1 LSEKLPQ
8 YMVPAVIVELDE
20 LPLNAN
26 GKLDRRALPEPELS
40 GREHEYA
47 GPRTPVEELL
57 AGIFAEVLKLERV
70 GRDENFFELGGHS
83 LLATQVVSRVQ
94 LTFSVELPLRSLFE
108 APTVAGLAGQIDQL
122 RRAGDGVR
130 VPPLQAVE
138 RSGKLPLSFAQQ
150 RLWFIDQLEPE
161 SAAFNIPAAVRLRG
175 ALNIG
180 ALQRSFAEVVRRH
193 EVLRTWFVTEAGEP
207 QQVIG
212 AGWDVELPLLDL
224 SELPERETTAR
235 EWAAREAAQPFVLSE
250 GPLLRLGLAR
260 LSEDEHVLAV
270 TMHHIISDGWSVG
283 VLIREVCALY
293 EAYSRGEESPLPELT
308 VQYGDFAIWQRE
320 WLQGEVLDQQLS
332 YWRDQL
338 ADLAPLELPTDYP
351 RPPVMSYRGKSVPF
365 VVPSQLLAQLKELSH
380 KETATLYMTVLAA
393 FQLLLARYSQ
403 QEDVAVGTAIANR
416 NHRATEPLIGFFVN
430 QLVMRTSFA
439 GDPRFVDLLKRVLD
453 VTLNAYA
460 NQDLP
465 FERLVEELASERDL
479 GRAPLFQVMFA
490 LQNAPSEALTF
501 SGLQL
506 AEFDFAYGKTQFDL
520 TVSLAEHNAALEGV
534 IEYASDL
541 FEHETVERLANHF
554 LILLDKV
561 SQTPQVRAG
570 EVSFLTATEERQ
582 LLFDWNDTRR
592 SELQT
597 WSVPQ
602 LFREQARLTPDRI
615 ALLCEERMLT
625 YRQLDVET
633 DRLAR
638 YLSER
643 GVSDETPVA
652 ILLDRSID
660 LYIVLLAILKAGG
673 AYVPL
678 DPNSPPDRL
687 SFILDDTDA
696 VLLVTTTQLLHRL
709 PDKRP
714 ETILIDSAF
723 PAATEAR
730 EIAIA
735 GDNLAYIMYTS
746 GSTGRPKGVA
756 VSHRNIV
763 RLVKEQNYFEVRTD
777 DRFFQFAP
785 VSFDAST
792 FEIWACLLNGACLV
806 IAPAQ
811 LPSLSELGGWLERF
825 SISVLWLTSS
835 LFHKMAEEQ
844 LASMSS
850 VRRLLAGGEVV
861 SPVILEK
868 AIKGLRGCEFVNG
881 YGPTENTTFTAC
893 FRANSTTRLGA
904 SVPIGQPI
912 NNTQV
917 YVVDHA
923 GNLPPVNVWGE
934 LYAGGMGLGRGYF
947 GRPDFTA
954 ERFVPDPFSGEPG
967 ARLYQTGDRARWRN
981 NGTLEFDKRLDEQIK
996 LRGFRIEPGE
1006 IEAALLTYPQIKQAT
1021 VIAHEFEAGDKR
1033 IIAYVVANGSIDIR
1047 QVQRHL
1053 QTLLPEYMC
1062 PSAIIPLGEFPLT
1075 SNGKLDRRR
1084 LPLPEQHNDEDS
1096 SDLMSPIAEILL
1108 GMFRQ
1113 ILRNSTVGSE
1123 DGFFEM
1129 GGHSMLATQV
1139 MSRIHATFKVDL
1151 PVRVLFE
1158 SPTVAELA
1166 ERVREA
1172 ISNDN
1177 NLVRPPIKRRTQVG
1191 PIPLSFAQQRL
1202 WFMDQLNPGSI
1213 AYNVPLA
1220 VRFNGQLSV
1229 DTLEKCLTEIVRRH
1243 EILRTH
1249 FVTEKGEACQ
1259 VVAPAT
1265 AVEIP
1270 IVDLSSFSE
1279 REQQARV
1286 KTLLADVE
1294 ASSFDLSSDRLFR
1307 TLLLKLDE
1315 EEFVLAFTMHHIV
1328 SDAWSLGILI
1338 REFESLYNCY
1348 NSGQECTL
1356 PELELQYADFALWQR
1371 NWLQGEVLEHHLDY
1385 WRHKLAGVRPVELPT
1400 DYPRPHNGD
1409 ANPQARFIAFNTTS
1423 EVSARIRSLAQA
1435 EGVTVFMLLL
1445 AAFQL
1450 LLGRTAGR
1458 DDVAVGTSIAN
1469 RNLMDTEGLI
1479 GFFVNEIVLRTDLR
1493 SATNFRSLLR
1503 QVRQTVLE
1511 AYTYQDM
1518 PFDRLVEELAPA
1530 RVSGRSP
1537 LFDVLFVV
1545 HNTPQSSVSLAGLE
1559 MNAVP
1564 STDAS
1569 SKFDLTLFMNE
1580 GENQIAGELH
1590 FDSSLFQTA
1599 TIERLIER
1607 FQRILEEVTTDPDR
1621 PLSLISIEAETL
1633 VANFSGAW
1641 DLAEI

>member
-1 LSEKLPQ
+1 
-8 YMVPAVIVELDE
+8 
-20 LPLNAN
+20 
-26 GKLDRRALPEPELS
+26 
-40 GREHEYA
+40 
-47 GPRTPVEELL
+47 
-57 AGIFAEVLKLERV
+57 
-70 GRDENFFELGGHS
+70 
-83 LLATQVVSRVQ
+83 
-94 LTFSVELPLRSLFE
+94 
-108 APTVAGLAGQIDQL
+108 
-122 RRAGDGVR
+122 
-130 VPPLQAVE
+130 
-138 RSGKLPLSFAQQ
+138 
-150 RLWFIDQLEPE
+150 
-161 SAAFNIPAAVRLRG
+161 
-175 ALNIG
+175 
-180 ALQRSFAEVVRRH
+180 
-193 EVLRTWFVTEAGEP
+193 
-207 QQVIG
+207 
-212 AGWDVELPLLDL
+212 
-224 SELPERETTAR
+224 
-235 EWAAREAAQPFVLSE
+235 
-250 GPLLRLGLAR
+250 
-260 LSEDEHVLAV
+260 
-270 TMHHIISDGWSVG
+270 
-283 VLIREVCALY
+283 
-293 EAYSRGEESPLPELT
+293 
-308 VQYGDFAIWQRE
+308 
-320 WLQGEVLDQQLS
+320 
-332 YWRDQL
+332 
-338 ADLAPLELPTDYP
+338 
-351 RPPVMSYRGKSVPF
+351 
-365 VVPSQLLAQLKELSH
+365 
-380 KETATLYMTVLAA
+380 
-393 FQLLLARYSQ
+393 
-403 QEDVAVGTAIANR
+403 
-416 NHRATEPLIGFFVN
+416 
-430 QLVMRTSFA
+430 
-439 GDPRFVDLLKRVLD
+439 
-453 VTLNAYA
+453 
-460 NQDLP
+460 
-465 FERLVEELASERDL
+465 
-479 GRAPLFQVMFA
+479 
-490 LQNAPSEALTF
+490 
-501 SGLQL
+501 
-506 AEFDFAYGKTQFDL
+506 
-520 TVSLAEHNAALEGV
+520 
-534 IEYASDL
+534 
-541 FEHETVERLANHF
+541 
-554 LILLDKV
+554 
-561 SQTPQVRAG
+561 
-570 EVSFLTATEERQ
+570 
-582 LLFDWNDTRR
+582 
-592 SELQT
+592 
-597 WSVPQ
+597 
-602 LFREQARLTPDRI
+602 
-615 ALLCEERMLT
+615 
-625 YRQLDVET
+625 
-633 DRLAR
+633 
-638 YLSER
+638 
-643 GVSDETPVA
+643 
-652 ILLDRSID
+652 
-660 LYIVLLAILKAGG
+660 
-673 AYVPL
+673 
-678 DPNSPPDRL
+678 
-687 SFILDDTDA
+687 
-696 VLLVTTTQLLHRL
+696 
-709 PDKRP
+709 
-714 ETILIDSAF
+714 
-723 PAATEAR
+723 
-730 EIAIA
+730 
-735 GDNLAYIMYTS
+735 
-746 GSTGRPKGVA
+746 
-756 VSHRNIV
+756 
-763 RLVKEQNYFEVRTD
+763 
-777 DRFFQFAP
+777 
-785 VSFDAST
+785 
-792 FEIWACLLNGACLV
+792 
-806 IAPAQ
+806 
-811 LPSLSELGGWLERF
+811 
-825 SISVLWLTSS
+825 
-835 LFHKMAEEQ
+835 
-844 LASMSS
+844 
-850 VRRLLAGGEVV
+850 
-861 SPVILEK
+861 
-868 AIKGLRGCEFVNG
+868 
-881 YGPTENTTFTAC
+881 
-893 FRANSTTRLGA
+893 
-904 SVPIGQPI
+904 
-912 NNTQV
+912 
-917 YVVDHA
+917 
-923 GNLPPVNVWGE
+923 

-1270 IVDLSSFSE
+1270 IVDLSSFPE

-1409 ANPQARFIAFNTTS
+1409 ANPQARFIAFNTTW

-1469 RNLMDTEGLI
+1469 RNLMDTEDLI